1 VVLHDCSWSKPIA
14 WLTCIS
20 NHDLQHELH
29 PCKRQGFR
37 WSWLPMQAEGLEPG
51 PPSSAEQL
59 YALQRARKEEQRM
72 ELERLGLAGSL
83 LQCKRPQSSHKGGD
97 CGNKRSKT
105 MGAASPSP
113 GVKTREQPKRG
124 AATATVTADTNN
136 PQCSGQ
142 APPLPS
148 PTSNLELQLAV
159 DHGKPSKLL
168 KLEFTIQGDSNAAF
182 SLHALHDPI
191 ALAPGCTN
199 LNGLNP
205 NATLFVMREV
215 WKTFLSDD
223 VLDYVFKKD
232 MDANTST
239 FLKRCPHALVKT
251 RKSELATVKK
261 VLPESIVGRRA
272 REVLLGGVE
281 LVCAFLRHHGKGLVA
296 SHIEAQ
302 ILTVVAKAMLER
314 GLERGNTTM
323 PCQDSESSSKG
334 SQAAAPVAA
343 TRCVRHYGLSKAEV
357 TPKLAQAF
365 EAMGKYWTSDI
376 VANREGA
383 GAQLKEQTWQDRES
397 MIKRFLGYCRQIH
410 KLEPELELCTRVNLW
425 TNYLEWLK
433 VRSAERE
440 GRKDESTRTTVSGDV
455 SASGGVQLCA
465 AAISVCKWLDKD
477 NSKRGRNFRNIA
489 HIEALRGMLCQ
500 CRTVANHV
508 KRPDKDSDPY
518 WVDLEDLDIARTN
531 LENIV
536 GASPPSDAS
545 KSTKL
550 TWAQNFQDYLLCMMW
565 TKVPPVRSQV
575 VRSLRLLP
583 LPHKSE
589 ASRLSWDAR
598 KDCYVMYFPHHKT
611 GSKKKGAPYSD
622 MIPLPKDV
630 TGHINRYIS
639 EALPIKLAAASKP
652 IEANFD
658 SGVFLFLNSKGEFYG
673 GSNFSGYI
681 QQMWKRHL
689 PSHKALR
696 GHTIRKIMV
705 TDLYNRPTTLSERLS
720 WAATMGHS
728 LKTQQEIY
736 NLQSRTDLVAPAI
749 SDMNKQIMAR
759 AASAA
764 LKLQAVGVQP
774 ELHNYPSGSN
784 APLLVGAEKS
794 VSMTVEEADA
804 LLWNID
810 KVVEIKSSKRGREV
824 SQAKVQ
830 WAPSW
835 VSAKSLSS
843 SALDEANTMLSW
855 NKRCKR

>member
-1 VVLHDCSWSKPIA
+1 
-14 WLTCIS
+14 
-20 NHDLQHELH
+20 
-29 PCKRQGFR
+29 
-37 WSWLPMQAEGLEPG
+37 
-51 PPSSAEQL
+51 
-59 YALQRARKEEQRM
+59 
-72 ELERLGLAGSL
+72 
-83 LQCKRPQSSHKGGD
+83 
-97 CGNKRSKT
+97 
-105 MGAASPSP
+105 
-113 GVKTREQPKRG
+113 
-124 AATATVTADTNN
+124 
-136 PQCSGQ
+136 
-142 APPLPS
+142 
-148 PTSNLELQLAV
+148 
-159 DHGKPSKLL
+159 
-168 KLEFTIQGDSNAAF
+168 
-182 SLHALHDPI
+182 
-191 ALAPGCTN
+191 
-199 LNGLNP
+199 
-205 NATLFVMREV
+205 
-215 WKTFLSDD
+215 
-223 VLDYVFKKD
+223 
-232 MDANTST
+232 
-239 FLKRCPHALVKT
+239 
-251 RKSELATVKK
+251 
-261 VLPESIVGRRA
+261 
-272 REVLLGGVE
+272 
-281 LVCAFLRHHGKGLVA
+281 
-296 SHIEAQ
+296 
-302 ILTVVAKAMLER
+302 
-314 GLERGNTTM
+314 
-323 PCQDSESSSKG
+323 
-334 SQAAAPVAA
+334 
-343 TRCVRHYGLSKAEV
+343 VRHYGLSKAEV

-383 GAQLKEQTWQDRES
+383 GAKLKEETWQDREDR
-397 MIKRFLGYCRQIH
+397 IKRFLGYCRLIH
-410 KLEPELELCTRVNLW
+410 KLEPDLELCTRVNLW

-440 GRKDESTRTTVSGDV
+440 GRKGESTRTTVSGDV
-455 SASGGVQLCA
+455 SASGGVQFCA

-489 HIEALRGMLCQ
+489 HIEALRGLLCQ
-500 CRTVANHV
+500 CRTMANHV

-518 WVDLEDLDIARTN
+518 WVELEDLDIARTN

-536 GASPPSDAS
+536 GASPSSDAS
-545 KSTKL
+545 RSTKL
-550 TWAQNFQDYLLCMMW
+550 KWAQNFQDYLLCMMW
-565 TKVPPVRSQV
+565 TRVPPVRSQV

-589 ASRLSWDAR
+589 ASRLSWDAI

-689 PSHKALR
+689 PSHKPLK

-749 SDMNKQIMAR
+749 ADMNTQIMAR

-764 LKLQAVGVQP
+764 LNLQAVGVQP
-774 ELHNYPSGSN
+774 ELHNCPTGPN
-784 APLLVGAEKS
+784 APLFVGAGKS
-794 VSMTVEEADA
+794 VSMTVEEAGA

-824 SQAKVQ
+824 LQAKVQ

-835 VSAKSLSS
+835 VSVKSLSS
-843 SALDEANTMLSW
+843 SALDEANTMLSCD
-855 NKRCKR
+855 KRCER